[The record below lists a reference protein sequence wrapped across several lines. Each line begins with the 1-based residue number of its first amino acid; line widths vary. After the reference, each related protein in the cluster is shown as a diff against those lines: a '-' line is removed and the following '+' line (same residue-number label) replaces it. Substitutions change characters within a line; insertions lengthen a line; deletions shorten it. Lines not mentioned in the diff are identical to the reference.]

1 MNGSEAYVLGIDIGG
16 TNMRFG
22 LVDGSHRL
30 SAFERQS
37 TRDTFLEDCD
47 PAQKLAAC
55 IRGYCGRNL
64 GGKMPKAVSIG
75 FPSTINRAR
84 TVVVQTPNIAC
95 IPDDFAVVD
104 ALESALGIPVFINRD
119 VNYLLL
125 FDLED
130 LGVTAQDCVAGIYF
144 GTGIGQRRDGQRK
157 DSAGPQRRRRGARA
171 PARLRQQAGVHVRQC
186 ELYGDGRLGHRA
198 RTDPGAAFP
207 RHPDQPAFRPA
218 HGLLRHA
225 GLPRGHG
232 TGGRG
237 GGQPL

>member
-104 ALESALGIPVFINRD
+104 ALD
-119 VNYLLL
+119 
-125 FDLED
+125 
-130 LGVTAQDCVAGIYF
+130 
-144 GTGIGQRRDGQRK
+144 
-157 DSAGPQRRRRGARA
+157 
-171 PARLRQQAGVHVRQC
+171 
-186 ELYGDGRLGHRA
+186 
-198 RTDPGAAFP
+198 
-207 RHPDQPAFRPA
+207 
-218 HGLLRHA
+218 
-225 GLPRGHG
+225 
-232 TGGRG
+232 
-237 GGQPL
+237 